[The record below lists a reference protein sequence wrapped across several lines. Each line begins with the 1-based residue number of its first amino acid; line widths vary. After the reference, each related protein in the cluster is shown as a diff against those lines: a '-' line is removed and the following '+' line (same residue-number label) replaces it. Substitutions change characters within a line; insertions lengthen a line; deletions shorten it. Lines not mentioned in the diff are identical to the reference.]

1 MILLQKQD
9 ALKTVSKKEVY
20 KEAEA
25 TREFI
30 ANKTAEKMSN
40 KNLRDV
46 EESLNDS
53 TVSKFVTR
61 K

>member
-9 ALKTVSKKEVY
+9 ALKTAFKKEVY
-20 KEAEA
+20 QAAEA

-30 ANKTAEKMSN
+30 ANKTAEKMPD

-46 EESLNDS
+46 EES
-53 TVSKFVTR
+53 FVTR